1 MQLESGKTRIWTKP
15 VLFDSWVCFLDHLLP
30 YFLVTNR
37 IQVHIFIGWAY
48 SWGLG
53 IACFLWY
60 TATFQMRIK
69 PIIDQIL
76 CDFSTAKPLS
86 LHKLLSLVAT
96 EISLT
101 LSSLHKG
108 KWFPGTSWSLGYRCL
123 VTLKFPLT
131 HFCKSSTLSVFRD
144 CGQKIQSGVF
154 FIFL

>member
-30 YFLVTNR
+30 CFLVTNS
-37 IQVHIFIGWAY
+37 IQVHVFIGWAY
-48 SWGLG
+48 SCRLG

-86 LHKLLSLVAT
+86 LHKLLSLAAT
-96 EISLT
+96 EISP
-101 LSSLHKG
+101 SLQ
-108 KWFPGTSWSLGYRCL
+108 PPYRETSPWNPWSLGCRCL
-123 VTLKFPLT
+123 VMLRFPLT
-131 HFCKSSTLSVFRD
+131 HSCDSSSLFVFRD